1 MPVVKINIDNKELN
15 LECGDGEEA
24 LLRKAENQLNS
35 KLQDHREL
43 STLPEAKKYL
53 MLALIIISENVDNYE
68 KEKKIE
74 LILNEI
80 DKELLELESKLIE
93 GLNQNA

>member
-15 LECGDGEEA
+15 LECGDGEES
-24 LLRKAENQLNS
+24 LLRKAEHQLNS

-43 STLPEAKKYL
+43 STLPEATKYL
-53 MLALIIISENVDNYE
+53 MLALILISENVDNYE

-93 GLNQNA
+93 GLNENA